1 MMAVAVVLHRVR
13 DYKAWR
19 QVYDQVEDLQRT
31 GKVVEEHVYRAKD
44 DPDNVLV
51 FHRFPTMADAESFLA
66 DPLLRDAMQRA
77 GVVGAP
83 RIEFY
88 EEA

>member
-1 MMAVAVVLHRVR
+1 MMAIAVVLHRVR
-13 DYKAWR
+13 DFTAWR
-19 QVYDQVEDLQRT
+19 QVYDQVGDLQRA
-31 GKVVEEHVYRAKD
+31 GNVVEEHVYRAKD

-51 FHRFPTMADAESFLA
+51 FHRFPTMADAESFLTSQE
-66 DPLLRDAMQRA
+66 LRDAMRRA
-77 GVVGAP
+77 GVEGAP